1 MWYVGQLRPMQF
13 HTTAIRHH
21 SLQCNAIKSTTISIQ
36 CSSISSCFVVGYWPV
51 NVILDTIQHWPITDC
66 TTNVIGQNT
75 GVYLGGLPNDFV
87 IHRQEVEGRF
97 QVGKISLGSCAFSS
111 YTSSLGSLHVGLVY
125 GKTSITV
132 KQNTVI
138 RQWNEQCRS
147 SCKTEC
153 SVYSNNS
160 NYAVVTCE
168 IKLCWNNFEIISVFC
183 FTCNHDFIRLKLLKL
198 MTGAVQSLTRQGDN

>member
-1 MWYVGQLRPMQF
+1 MWLVR
-13 HTTAIRHH
+13 TRA
-21 SLQCNAIKSTTISIQ
+21 STWVVCRTISSFIDKRLK
-36 CSSISSCFVVGYWPV
+36 V
-51 NVILDTIQHWPITDC
+51 
-66 TTNVIGQNT
+66 
-75 GVYLGGLPNDFV
+75 DFRLV
-87 IHRQEVEGRF
+87 RF
-97 QVGKISLGSCAFSS
+97 LLVHVRLAL
-111 YTSSLGSLHVGLVY
+111 TPWSSLASLHVGLVY

-132 KQNTVI
+132 KHNSVI